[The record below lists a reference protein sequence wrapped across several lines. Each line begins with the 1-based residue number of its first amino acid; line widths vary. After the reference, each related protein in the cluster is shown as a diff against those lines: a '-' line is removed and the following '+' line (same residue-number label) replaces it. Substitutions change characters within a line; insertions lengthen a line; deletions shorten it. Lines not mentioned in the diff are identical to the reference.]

1 MHSKSSK
8 ISCVFFQLLLFL
20 HLLKS
25 ILLMKY
31 IYGLLILFY
40 GLNISA
46 QQTHIIT
53 GNDHYFS
60 PDTAYV
66 DIGDTVR
73 LVSLGYHSIT
83 ELDSIDW
90 VNNQFAN
97 NGGFWVGLGGLYD
110 WFVVSQPGKY
120 YFNCNPHADMGM
132 KGVLYVGSALGNKE
146 ETHLDGFKAYLDKS
160 NRLHLDYTN
169 VKSVNIYS
177 ITGKIVYT
185 KQLEFNSNS
194 KVVELNFEKGIYLVS
209 FLNENSIRAT
219 KKIIIK

>member
-1 MHSKSSK
+1 
-8 ISCVFFQLLLFL
+8 
-20 HLLKS
+20 
-25 ILLMKY
+25 MKY
-31 IYGLLILFY
+31 IYGLLVLIY
-40 GLNISA
+40 ALNISA

-53 GNDHYFS
+53 GYDHYFS
-60 PDTAYV
+60 PDTAFV
-66 DIGDTVR
+66 NVGDTVR

-83 ELDSIDW
+83 EQDSIDW
-90 VNNQFAN
+90 VNNTSAD
-97 NGGFWVGLGGLYD
+97 NGGFWIGLGGSTFDD
-110 WFVVSQPGKY
+110 WFVVNQPGKY
-120 YFNCNPHADMGM
+120 YFNCNPHAAMGM
-132 KGVLYVGSALGNKE
+132 KGVLYVGSALGNEE

-194 KVVELNFEKGIYLVS
+194 KVIDLNFEKGIYLVS
-209 FLNENSIRAT
+209 FLNENSISAT

>member
-1 MHSKSSK
+1 
-8 ISCVFFQLLLFL
+8 
-20 HLLKS
+20 
-25 ILLMKY
+25 MKY
-31 IYGLLILFY
+31 ISGLLVLIY

-53 GNDHYFS
+53 GYDHYFS
-60 PDTAYV
+60 PDTAFV
-66 DIGDTVR
+66 NVGDTVR

-83 ELDSIDW
+83 EQDSIDW
-90 VNNQFAN
+90 VNNASTD
-97 NGGFWVGLGGLYD
+97 NGGFWIGLGASTFED
-110 WFVVSQPGKY
+110 WFVVNQPGKY
-120 YFNCNPHADMGM
+120 YFNCNPHAAMGM
-132 KGVLYVGSALGNKE
+132 KGVLYVDSALGNE
-146 ETHLDGFKAYLDKS
+146 EEIHWDGFKAYLDKS

-194 KVVELNFEKGIYLVS
+194 KVIDLNFEKGIYLVS

>member
-1 MHSKSSK
+1 
-8 ISCVFFQLLLFL
+8 
-20 HLLKS
+20 
-25 ILLMKY
+25 MKY
-31 IYGLLILFY
+31 IYGLLILIY

-53 GNDHYFS
+53 GYDHYFS
-60 PDTAYV
+60 PDTAFV
-66 DIGDTVR
+66 NVGDTVR

-83 ELDSIDW
+83 EQDSIDW
-90 VNNQFAN
+90 VNNASTD
-97 NGGFWVGLGGLYD
+97 NGGFWIGLGGSGD
-110 WFVVSQPGKY
+110 WFTLNQSGKY
-120 YFNCNPHADMGM
+120 YFNCNPHAAMGM
-132 KGVLYVGSALGNKE
+132 KGVLYVDSALGNE
-146 ETHLDGFKAYLDKS
+146 EEIDLDGFKAYMDKS

-177 ITGKIVYT
+177 ITGKLVYT

-194 KVVELNFEKGIYLVS
+194 KVIDLNFEKGIYLVS

>member
-1 MHSKSSK
+1 
-8 ISCVFFQLLLFL
+8 
-20 HLLKS
+20 
-25 ILLMKY
+25 MKY
-31 IYGLLILFY
+31 IYGLLILIY

-46 QQTHIIT
+46 QQTQIIT
-53 GNDHYFS
+53 GYDNYFS

-66 DIGDTVR
+66 NVGDTVR
-73 LVSLGYHSIT
+73 FVSLGYHSIT

-90 VNNQFAN
+90 VNDLATD
-97 NGGFWVGLGGLYD
+97 NGGFWVGLGAPTFDD
-110 WFVVSQPGKY
+110 WFVVNQPDKY
-120 YFNCNPHADMGM
+120 YFNCNPHAAMGM
-132 KGVLYVGSALGNKE
+132 KGVLYVGSALGNEE
-146 ETHLDGFKAYLDKS
+146 ETHLDGFQAYLDKS
-160 NRLHLDYTN
+160 NRLHLDYSH